1 MRIIIIILVCIFLS
15 SCGKEIMLET
25 QKDGLAITAIINS
38 SFSKLNEKQYKIK
51 GSLIV
56 KNTTNTELY
65 FSNKDLY
72 LVSSKIESRAY
83 QNSITSNVID
93 FANVS
98 IPANGVLEQ
107 KVYWVVETVNEAGV
121 KNIHLELR
129 N

>member
-1 MRIIIIILVCIFLS
+1 MKIIIIILVCMVLS

>member
-1 MRIIIIILVCIFLS
+1 MRIIIIILVCTLLS
-15 SCGKEIMLET
+15 SCGKEITLET
-25 QKDGLAITAIINS
+25 QKGGLAITAIINS
-38 SFSKLNEKQYKIK
+38 SFSKLNEKQYKVE

-56 KNTTNTELY
+56 KNTTRTELS

-72 LVSSKIESRAY
+72 MVSSKIESRAY
-83 QNSITSNVID
+83 QNSIASNVID
-93 FANVS
+93 FTTVS

-107 KVYWVVETVNEAGV
+107 KVYWVVETINEAGV